1 MREQFLALF
10 GNWINQ
16 YKTDIKNKVDT
27 FLKEN
32 DSCPDE
38 LAYVIDVPVE
48 HIYSIL
54 NGNGEDVPVSTF
66 GKLLL
71 ASGFAL
77 RIEPIENTPLKTYDN
92 VNPEIMRNFDFDE
105 DEDLDEDD
113 VDEDEEEDIH
123 EEVRAPRPN
132 MFARPPRP
140 MGMGGMMPP
149 HGFDPSRIP
158 PHVREAMERDM
169 GMRRPVA
176 PSAAPR
182 PAMPRPQRETT
193 PTSPFASK
201 ENDELKHIIRKH
213 LWDSEINLRTA
224 TRDELI
230 KFLDEKDKRKKAFDS
245 REDIEND
252 PKVADFIKNMRKVT
266 KENPQVR
273 SYISQLLK
281 NFDTEE

>member
-158 PHVREAMERDM
+158 PHVRGNMDKEFERRSPID
-169 GMRRPVA
+169 RP
-176 PSAAPR
+176 
-182 PAMPRPQRETT
+182 MPKREEQ
-193 PTSPFASK
+193 PTSPFAVMGR
-201 ENDELKHIIRKH
+201 NELCKIIRKK
-213 LWDSEINLRTA
+213 LWDSEIDLDNA
-224 TRDELI
+224 TTKELVH
-230 KFLDEKDKRKKAFDS
+230 FLEEKDKRMKAYKNTEELE
-245 REDIEND
+245 RD
-252 PKVADFIKNMRKVT
+252 PKVADFVKNMKKT
-266 KENPQVR
+266 IKENPQFR
-273 SYISQLLK
+273 SYMKQYLK
-281 NFDTEE
+281 NLDVED